1 MRGRVAPPR
10 LGSRARR
17 LARALLLA
25 LLAAP
30 APAAALLG
38 DAQGPVGL
46 DGSLRTVAAGIDNYS
61 FRPFFGGAAGD
72 ALSQTLLRLTLV
84 GRPRAWVSYEVH
96 GVQSVDYASGGSA
109 LGALPFSLV
118 PRDVRYRALDAART
132 WHEERQVTA
141 TLWFDRANVKLALPW
156 ADVTLGRQA
165 ITLGKTYFWNPLDV
179 FLPFD
184 PQQFDQEYKPGVD
197 AVRLQVPLGRFA
209 GLDVI
214 GAAGRTLTALGTF
227 ADGDRALDATWFGS
241 AVLGRAFT
249 TVGGWD
255 LALQGGKVYGGY
267 ELGGGLV
274 GEVGPLE
281 VRAEGAQLWAD
292 GSPPLFPGLFP
303 ASERQV
309 EDAFT
314 GVVGLGH
321 RFPSSLTLEGEYFLN
336 GAGDPDRLEAA
347 LVRFANG
354 GTLALGRHLLGFLV
368 SYEILPILTGQLGWI
383 VDAGDPSVQLQ
394 PRLLWSAADEVDVLA
409 GAIVGRGERPVEP
422 VPGAVELRSEFGTFP
437 DVYYVEVKLYF

>member
-1 MRGRVAPPR
+1 VC
-10 LGSRARR
+10 
-17 LARALLLA
+17 
-25 LLAAP
+25 AAP
-30 APAAALLG
+30 APALLG
-38 DAQGPVGL
+38 DAQGPWAL

-72 ALSQTLLRLTLV
+72 ALSQTLLRLTLL

-96 GVQSVDYASGGSA
+96 GVQSIGYASGGSA

-132 WHEERQVTA
+132 WHEEREVAA
-141 TLWFDRANVKLALPW
+141 TLWLDRANVKLALPW

-214 GAAGRTLTALGTF
+214 GAAGARSALGTSPT
-227 ADGDRALDATWFGS
+227 ATALDATWFWS

-255 LALQGGKVYGGY
+255 LALQGGRSTAATSWAGASSGK
-267 ELGGGLV
+267 
-274 GEVGPLE
+274 VGPLGA
-281 VRAEGAQLWAD
+281 RRGAQLWAEGARRSSGALSWRASGRSRTRRSD
-292 GSPPLFPGLFP
+292 RPRPPL
-303 ASERQV
+303 S
-309 EDAFT
+309 
-314 GVVGLGH
+314 LG
-321 RFPSSLTLEGEYFLN
+321 LTLEGEYFLN
-336 GAGDPDRLEAA
+336 GAGDPDHLEAA
-347 LVRFANG
+347 LLRFANG

-383 VDAGDPSVQLQ
+383 VDAGDPSLQLQ

-409 GAIVGRGERPVEP
+409 GAIIGRGERPVEP
-422 VPGAVELRSEFGTFP
+422 LPGAVELRSEFGTFP